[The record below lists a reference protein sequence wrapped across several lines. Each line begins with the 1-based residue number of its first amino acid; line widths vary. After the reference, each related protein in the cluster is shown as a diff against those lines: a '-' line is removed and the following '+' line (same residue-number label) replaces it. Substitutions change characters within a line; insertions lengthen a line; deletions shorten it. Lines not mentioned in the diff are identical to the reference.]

1 MAIYSYIAIDH
12 NGKRKKEMIDAE
24 NERTVIA
31 QLRMQKLIPL
41 SIKKRNKLSVSLTKK
56 SSSGMAIFKPRIKGK
71 DIIIFFRQFATL
83 INAGL
88 PMVQALDIMINQT
101 QNTTLKTIAGEVKKD
116 VEAGI
121 PLSEALSKHSKI
133 FSSLSQ
139 NMIKAGEMGGVIDV
153 VLLRLADYLEYTESI
168 KRRMSS
174 AMRYPIFVLFM
185 AGGLIGILLFIV
197 LPKMEVLF
205 KESLHTKL
213 PALTQFILTLSNV
226 AKQKFYFIFL
236 IVGIILLFYYF
247 IKKSVRGSYIL
258 DKIKLKLPVIGKL
271 FHEIALSRFA
281 RTLAT
286 LSDSGV
292 PILDSIEMTGKMSEN
307 KFIEK
312 ATMEAKS
319 SLKEGETLS
328 APLRK
333 YTVFPPMVTS
343 MISVGEET
351 GALDEMLNKI
361 ADFYDREVEVMVNSL
376 ASLIEPLLIIFL
388 GATVGIVVVAMYLP
402 YFTMFQHI
410 G

>member
-121 PLSEALSKHSKI
+121 SLSEALSKHSKI

-197 LPKMEVLF
+197 LPKMEALF

>member
-1 MAIYSYIAIDH
+1 M
-12 NGKRKKEMIDAE
+12 
-24 NERTVIA
+24 
-31 QLRMQKLIPL
+31 
-41 SIKKRNKLSVSLTKK
+41 
-56 SSSGMAIFKPRIKGK
+56 
-71 DIIIFFRQFATL
+71 
-83 INAGL
+83 
-88 PMVQALDIMINQT
+88 
-101 QNTTLKTIAGEVKKD
+101 
-116 VEAGI
+116 
-121 PLSEALSKHSKI
+121 
-133 FSSLSQ
+133 
-139 NMIKAGEMGGVIDV
+139 
-153 VLLRLADYLEYTESI
+153 
-168 KRRMSS
+168 
-174 AMRYPIFVLFM
+174 
-185 AGGLIGILLFIV
+185 
-197 LPKMEVLF
+197 
-205 KESLHTKL
+205 
-213 PALTQFILTLSNV
+213 
-226 AKQKFYFIFL
+226 
-236 IVGIILLFYYF
+236 
-247 IKKSVRGSYIL
+247 
-258 DKIKLKLPVIGKL
+258 IGKL

-343 MISVGEET
+343 MISVGEKT

>member
-121 PLSEALSKHSKI
+121 SLSEALSKHSKI

-343 MISVGEET
+343 MISVGEKT

>member
-121 PLSEALSKHSKI
+121 SLSEALSKHSKI

-197 LPKMEVLF
+197 LPKMEALF

-343 MISVGEET
+343 MISVGEKT